1 MPDLPAQC
9 ESAGVEEAKRRRRR
23 RDGGWR
29 GQREA
34 RREAASVG
42 PRIARD
48 GPPATAPS
56 RRLAAAD
63 ETPERRIGPVAP
75 AAFTRGK
82 SIGRGRRNARGNLA
96 MRPNRYLPRASA
108 VGRIACSHSQASAK
122 DRDFQGKGGKMRDRQ
137 TDMDHAY
144 RVLHAIVDTCQF
156 QSSPLNSWDLDA
168 HAHIR
173 HKSVL
178 PASVIAE
185 RNVLPFPSGS
195 ASSGRDLWL
204 TMPPEKIAKRRS

>member
-1 MPDLPAQC
+1 MMAMCRGIPGPTSLSFAGLTRRLYQNHRYAPGVR
-9 ESAGVEEAKRRRRR
+9 SAGQICDIRQHCWQPGAGESH
-23 RDGGWR
+23 GFGWT
-29 GQREA
+29 GDMTLSFSPEILL
-34 RREAASVG
+34 SWTG
-42 PRIARD
+42 
-48 GPPATAPS
+48 
-56 RRLAAAD
+56 LAD
-63 ETPERRIGPVAP
+63 
-75 AAFTRGK
+75 
-82 SIGRGRRNARGNLA
+82 
-96 MRPNRYLPRASA
+96 LPRASA